1 MMILPRRRRVAPS
14 WSQRSLE
21 VCLSSY
27 LSVFL
32 PLPVFMHIV
41 HRTVRMTRPLSPY
54 LSSCLDISTE
64 TDHSDGAAFIERK
77 GGSDL
82 IHTTGKI

>member
-1 MMILPRRRRVAPS
+1 MILPRWRRVAPS

-21 VCLSSY
+21 VYLSSY
-27 LSVFL
+27 LSASQSVCL
-32 PLPVFMHIV
+32 HAYRPSHREDDWTLIPLP
-41 HRTVRMTRPLSPY
+41 
-54 LSSCLDISTE
+54 SCLDISTE